1 MKLGLACGLHNLSRC
16 GRLWDELSGGNHA
29 CFVSEMSRG
38 PSVWLGCI
46 LLERW
51 LYRWHMGGPDRG
63 WGGEHLGWSPAVLWG
78 RSGQGPAASSL
89 WAQEDVTQQHR
100 WEDSSAGA
108 VEMCPRRESVCLLC
122 VPGRLCSRPL
132 LLWTGSSFLLASVPE
147 VTKRA
152 LSRLSSGGSAPGW
165 LSV

>member
-1 MKLGLACGLHNLSRC
+1 MREALGWIKWWKSCLLCLWNVQRAFCLAGLYSAWALALQIAH
-16 GRLWDELSGGNHA
+16 GRAWPG
-29 CFVSEMSRG
+29 V
-38 PSVWLGCI
+38 
-46 LLERW
+46 
-51 LYRWHMGGPDRG
+51 
-63 WGGEHLGWSPAVLWG
+63 GGEHLGWSPAVLWG